1 MRHVYISGGG
11 HQSELNAGQTEVT
24 KLNSGLQLRMWRK
37 DWIQARGCECKKEL
51 NSGLSMQQNWKD
63 WIRAARA
70 ELNTGLRLRVW
81 SRIKSYAATGIEFG
95 RVGLALSCAALT
107 ELNTGQSTI
116 YNIRGIEFGH
126 VKGATLLVKNWI
138 RLKLTAS

>member
-1 MRHVYISGGG
+1 M
-11 HQSELNAGQTEVT
+11 
-24 KLNSGLQLRMWRK
+24 
-37 DWIQARGCECKKEL
+37 
-51 NSGLSMQQNWKD
+51 
-63 WIRAARA
+63 
-70 ELNTGLRLRVW
+70 W

-126 VKGATLLVKNWI
+126 VKGATLLVKN
-138 RLKLTAS
+138 